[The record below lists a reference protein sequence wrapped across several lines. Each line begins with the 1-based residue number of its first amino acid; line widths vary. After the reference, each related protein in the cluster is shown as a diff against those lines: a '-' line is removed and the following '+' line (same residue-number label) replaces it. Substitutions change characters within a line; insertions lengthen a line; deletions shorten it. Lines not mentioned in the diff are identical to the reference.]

1 MNDFYHSLP
10 ICLYSLLRCS
20 LSITVIFGWRMPEH
34 NEPLEE
40 GVDQLTQWRER
51 CADHVADFK
60 ALLDECNDRVNS
72 RSNTDEVCHQEMTDF
87 VHHLD
92 ECAMPKAFAAL
103 K

>member
-1 MNDFYHSLP
+1 
-10 ICLYSLLRCS
+10 
-20 LSITVIFGWRMPEH
+20 MPDH

-51 CADHVADFK
+51 CADHAADFK

-72 RSNTDEVCHQEMTDF
+72 RTNTEETCHQEMLDYI
-87 VHHLD
+87 HHLD
-92 ECAMPKAFAAL
+92 QCAMPKAFKAL

>member
-1 MNDFYHSLP
+1 MRSSH
-10 ICLYSLLRCS
+10 
-20 LSITVIFGWRMPEH
+20 H

-51 CADHVADFK
+51 CADHVTELK
-60 ALLDECNDRVNS
+60 AVLEECNDRVNS
-72 RSNTDEVCHQEMTDF
+72 RTNTEETCHQEMSDF